1 MPCIFSSFSD
11 IPLNL
16 TISTIDLF
24 VTKLNAWSI
33 SIGRS
38 DFGILIEQKLVDSS
52 DLAFLDKDSKKKL
65 ALKIHTSRTFAMHQ
79 IL

>member
-24 VTKLNAWSI
+24 VTKLNARSI
-33 SIGRS
+33 SIGSS
-38 DFGILIEQKLVDSS
+38 DFGILIKQKLVDSS
-52 DLAFLDKDSKKKL
+52 DLVFLDKDRKKKL
-65 ALKIHTSRTFAMHQ
+65 ALKIHTSRTFSMHQ